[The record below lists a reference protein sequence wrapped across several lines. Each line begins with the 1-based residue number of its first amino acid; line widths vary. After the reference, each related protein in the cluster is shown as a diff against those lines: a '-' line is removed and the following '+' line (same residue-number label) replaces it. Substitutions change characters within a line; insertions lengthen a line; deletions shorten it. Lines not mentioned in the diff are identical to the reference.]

1 MSTKAGESYDAKIR
15 QELDR
20 IQSLTLAIQYVKT
33 SLNTE
38 IIRAY
43 AEEIALHCDNIDRI
57 REEAADH
64 YT

>member
-1 MSTKAGESYDAKIR
+1 MSTKAGDSYDAKIR

-43 AEEIALHCDNIDRI
+43 AEEIVMHCDNIDRI
-57 REEAADH
+57 REEDAHA
-64 YT
+64 